1 MVLGKDSGYLHSG
14 DVDDTGTP
22 LKGRL
27 LMRADSVH
35 VRAPAPST
43 ASARHGRFPW
53 RGISWRFGC
62 SLLFSIL
69 IMVVLYSYAGRESLG
84 TWDRRLFNMLTI
96 LFSSLVSLSMGS
108 LLGLLGAVLRWPLLA
123 RRAHAPRDA
132 DLILGMPNPTGSL
145 KLIVHHCG
153 RSGTWSVT
161 TWTVLAYLLV
171 NIIGRLSVATFGL
184 TYDLNENAKV
194 DYPVM
199 LHDFGIRDWMQLDT
213 SDLNL
218 GKYCP
223 DHPGAGGCYP

>member
-1 MVLGKDSGYLHSG
+1 
-14 DVDDTGTP
+14 
-22 LKGRL
+22 
-27 LMRADSVH
+27 
-35 VRAPAPST
+35 
-43 ASARHGRFPW
+43 
-53 RGISWRFGC
+53 
-62 SLLFSIL
+62 
-69 IMVVLYSYAGRESLG
+69 
-84 TWDRRLFNMLTI
+84 MLTI

-153 RSGTWSVT
+153 RSGNWSVT
-161 TWTVLAYLLV
+161 TWIVLAYLLV

-223 DHPGAGGCYP
+223 DHPGGGAGGWHLPVRKNKNGADRNFFDGSVYEKGARVGTLGKPAVLFFGQVLP